1 MTTPEFRTRP
11 DGTVYPLTPPKP
23 KGPTPGQ
30 VVGAVA
36 VAVALAA
43 GGGTV
48 AVTGSSGTSGA
59 GTSTSARSSAQIRDR
74 EARAVAQ
81 RLVRSGFR
89 IDDEM
94 SADGD
99 DCAAHSY
106 GQVQEFFEKHPCRAL
121 YRTLFEVRD
130 RRGGLLLVAVARVDM
145 PDPESARAFRELVDT
160 YGTGNITELNRER
173 GGYRHRNIRF
183 TGKRYASSRTGNT
196 VINAQAEPV
205 GRVAVVGWVAEQAAQ
220 AAVDR

>member
-23 KGPTPGQ
+23 KGPSPGQ

-36 VAVALAA
+36 LAVLLAT
-43 GGGTV
+43 GGTV
-48 AVTGSSGTSGA
+48 GLTGSSGTLGA
-59 GTSTSARSSAQIRDR
+59 RGSPSVRSSAQVRDR
-74 EARAVAQ
+74 EARAVAH

-89 IDDEM
+89 IDYEM
-94 SADGD
+94 TSDGD

-106 GQVQEFFEKHPCRAL
+106 GQVQEFFEKHPCLAL
-121 YRTLFEVRD
+121 YRSLFEVRD

-145 PDPESARAFRELVDT
+145 PDSTSARAYRELVDT

-173 GGYRHRNIRF
+173 GGYRYRDVRF
-183 TGKRYASSRTGNT
+183 TGKRYASSRNGNT

-205 GRVAVVGWVAEQAAQ
+205 GRVAVAGWVAEQAAQ
-220 AAVDR
+220 AAADR